1 MKQLAGAS
9 LSAAPLLGRL
19 GATNLLQPQIIA
31 PPKPELP
38 PPTYLTERDH
48 AFLEDLEKA
57 SFQYFWDQADPKTGM
72 VRDRCNVR
80 ASGAGVLGST
90 AATGF
95 GLTALCIGEKRGF
108 VSAALARER
117 VIATLR
123 FLWKTL
129 PNEHGFFYHWANIST
144 GERLWQ
150 SEFSSVDTALLLCG
164 ILTCRQ
170 HFQHPEIKQLAHEIF
185 NRVD

>member
-9 LSAAPLLGRL
+9 LCAAPRLGRL
-19 GATNLLQPQIIA
+19 GAPNLLRPQIIA

-80 ASGAGVLGST
+80 ASGAGLLGSPV
-90 AATGF
+90 ATRF
-95 GLTALCIGEKRGF
+95 GLPALCIGETRGF

-117 VIATLR
+117 VIATLL
-123 FLWKTL
+123 FLWQTL
-129 PNEHGFFYHWANIST
+129 PNELGF
-144 GERLWQ
+144 
-150 SEFSSVDTALLLCG
+150 
-164 ILTCRQ
+164 
-170 HFQHPEIKQLAHEIF
+170 
-185 NRVD
+185 